1 MDRAE
6 ETYGLLELVGKRQ
19 LFARLQQVAARRTL
33 MGGQWLIHGL
43 ADTLVMAETTSH
55 HHHTLI
61 VAITLG

>member
-43 ADTLVMAETTSH
+43 ADTLVNRNGGKPH
-55 HHHTLI
+55 P
-61 VAITLG
+61 ITATC

>member
-43 ADTLVMAETTSH
+43 ADTLVMAADRKS
-55 HHHTLI
+55 
-61 VAITLG
+61 VV